1 MRNLLPSVLLL
12 PLLAVLPA
20 HAEDQV
26 KPAAATD
33 AAAPAS
39 KAKADDEPFTP
50 PPGWRTRQRGKFT
63 VYCQKQAQM
72 GSRVPTEV
80 CYDETGIRAMLAA
93 QAEDRE
99 KADQMRRICGS
110 QAACG
115 SN

>member
-1 MRNLLPSVLLL
+1 MSKSLLTI
-12 PLLAVLPA
+12 AVLSMAFVLAA
-20 HAEDQV
+20 HAED
-26 KPAAATD
+26 KPKPPAATD
-33 AAAPAS
+33 TTAAAEEA
-39 KAKADDEPFTP
+39 FTP
-50 PPGWRTRQRGKFT
+50 PPGWREKKRGKFT